1 MGMLLSRIVKSLQ
14 SAGVMITQ
22 VACGARHSLA
32 LTTGKCFVSYI
43 AFVHKTSVEIFYY
56 KKIKNMTQSQSI
68 KLRTFLGKV
77 Q

>member
-43 AFVHKTSVEIFYY
+43 AFVHKTSEEIFYY
-56 KKIKNMTQSQSI
+56 KKKKHDSKSEY
-68 KLRTFLGKV
+68 
-77 Q
+77 